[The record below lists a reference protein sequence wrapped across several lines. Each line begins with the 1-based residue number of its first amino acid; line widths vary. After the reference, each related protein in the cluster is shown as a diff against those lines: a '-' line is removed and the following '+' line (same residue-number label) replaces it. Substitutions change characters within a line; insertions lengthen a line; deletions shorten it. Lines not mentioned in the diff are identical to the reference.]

1 MLGEQPSSPPYC
13 DETWAVMLSTGL
25 LVLKLG
31 WKKDVDVV
39 WAAST
44 ATDWG
49 QGTSVTVGLE
59 AYIAEKPWSAVSF
72 SVNGVK

>member
-1 MLGEQPSSPPYC
+1 
-13 DETWAVMLSTGL
+13 MLSTGL

-44 ATDWG
+44 ASTATDWG

-59 AYIAEKPWSAVSF
+59 AYVAEKP
-72 SVNGVK
+72 

>member
-1 MLGEQPSSPPYC
+1 
-13 DETWAVMLSTGL
+13 MLSTGL

-31 WKKDVDVV
+31 WIKDVDVV

-59 AYIAEKPWSAVSF
+59 AYIAEKP
-72 SVNGVK
+72 